1 MYMYCMYMYMYCM
14 YMYMYCMYLAPYL
27 VFILFSFSVNIVL
40 TANQYFG
47 GNVAPILTCAPPS
60 DSNCE
65 NPRWFFE
72 ETELSTELST
82 KYQETSNPLNKKST
96 LRINNAGPEDTGL
109 YHCEFDCSGETFGSN
124 MFKIT
129 YVGK

>member
-1 MYMYCMYMYMYCM
+1 MYYK
-14 YMYMYCMYLAPYL
+14 YLAPYL

-47 GNVAPILTCAPPS
+47 GNVVPTLTCTPS
-60 DSNCE
+60 DSNCD
-65 NPRWFFE
+65 NPMWFFE
-72 ETELSTELST
+72 ETLLTTCECAD
-82 KYQETSNPLNKKST
+82 KHQATSNPFNMRST
-96 LRINNAGPEDTGL
+96 LRINNAGPEDTGM
-109 YHCEFDCSGETFGSN
+109 YHCEFDCSGETIVSN